1 MTGKTESQVR
11 LIAAVLCAVLAV
23 AAVSAAIAILC
34 NAAEVRRIKSETFTL
49 ADIAGAETVEIDGVE
64 FEYYGEM
71 LQIGGTDGVTEAVK
85 KLSGMTLIKASCKF
99 PDGEIVRFYAGGEK
113 KFWIFSGRNDLTRE
127 NGRILAFAGGL
138 RYQIADTEEADAL
151 TDDLYERWLGAQ
163 SKFTLADLGYG
174 EVVGGLVRAEF
185 ASSDGTR
192 EIPLTETTVSEVKSR
207 LGELCFIRE
216 DGRNIRGEVVNLYAG
231 DEVLSLFIGRK
242 QNSAQYRT
250 YVTGADGAV
259 YRECIKSNP
268 TELWEY
274 LVGL

>member
-1 MTGKTESQVR
+1 MTNKTQSQVR
-11 LIAAVLCAVLAV
+11 LVAAVLCAVLAV
-23 AAVSAAIAILC
+23 AAASVAIAILC
-34 NAAEVRRIKSETFTL
+34 NAAKIRRIKSETFTL
-49 ADIAGAETVEIDGVE
+49 ADVAGAEMAKIDGVE

-71 LQIGGTDGVTEAVK
+71 LQIGGADDVTEAVK

-99 PDGEIVRFYAGGEK
+99 PGGEIVRFYAGGEK

-127 NGRILAFAGGL
+127 NGKILAFAGGL
-138 RYQIADTEEADAL
+138 RYQIADAEEVDAL
-151 TDDLYERWLGAQ
+151 ANDLYEYWLGAQ
-163 SKFTLADLGYG
+163 SKFTLADLGFG
-174 EVVGGLVRAEF
+174 EVVGGLIRAEF
-185 ASSDGTR
+185 VSADGTR

-259 YRECIKSNP
+259 YRECTQSNP